1 MFHGDVFHDQRVS
14 VGQTLQLTLKKNSS
28 KVYSHPAFHLQDPID
43 GGGGTTFWYLNSM
56 EIHGYRRLVD
66 ILRDTPMITG
76 IPTTGIHPNTVVEG
90 TEEWPR
96 CPIYRWKHL
105 ETHGL

>member
-76 IPTTGIHPNTVVEG
+76 IPTTDGSTLKLMDCNVERENLAEGPGCYTQVVG
-90 TEEWPR
+90 
-96 CPIYRWKHL
+96 C
-105 ETHGL
+105 